1 MSNQEEKENIVI
13 TARTI
18 LRIVSALAIL
28 AAVIIIISELVSGTL
43 FLDIF
48 TDLRNL
54 PIWMGA
60 LSVSLID
67 LALSKTKNA
76 DDEKPQ

>member
-1 MSNQEEKENIVI
+1 MSNQEEKKSVVI

-18 LRIVSALAIL
+18 LRIASVLAVL
-28 AAVIIIISELVSGTL
+28 AAVVVIISELVSGTP

-67 LALSKTKNA
+67 LSLSKTKNT
-76 DDEKPQ
+76 DGDKPQ